1 MPLSGLYIHI
11 PFCKQACNYCNFHF
25 STSLGQKEALLAAMH
40 IELEQRAPQWRQ
52 PLQTVY
58 FGGETPSVLSA
69 QEINAL
75 WTTLAQHYSLT
86 EGMEVTLEANP
97 DDLTM
102 DYVQEL
108 RDTPINRFSIGIQ
121 SFFEEDLQW
130 MNRAHNAQQARACLE
145 TAQAAGFD
153 QLTID
158 LIYGGPTTS
167 HERWATNLA
176 TVFELQVPHLS
187 CYALTV
193 EPNTALAHQIK
204 TGKRSAVN
212 DAHAA
217 EQFDYLLEQIAAQ
230 GYEQYEIS
238 NFCRPPHYAQHNSN
252 YWTGAPY
259 LGIGPAAHSFD
270 GQHRRWNISHNPK
283 YIKALTTGER
293 YWEQEL
299 LTVQD
304 QHNEYIM
311 TALRTKWGVNLERL
325 AHWGTNVVPQFEEQ
339 AKRYLERGWIQKQQ
353 QTYVL
358 TDQGKFL
365 ADAIIS
371 DFFWTD

>member
-1 MPLSGLYIHI
+1 LSGLYIHI

-25 STSLGQKEALLAAMH
+25 STSLKQKDALLTALH
-40 IELEQRAPQWRQ
+40 LELQQRAIGWQQ

-58 FGGETPSVLSA
+58 LGGGTPSLLSA
-69 QEINAL
+69 DEINAL
-75 WTTLAQHYSLT
+75 WRTIEQHYQLT
-86 EGMEVTLEANP
+86 TDMEVTLEANP
-97 DDLTM
+97 DDLTPS
-102 DYVQEL
+102 YVQSL
-108 RDTPINRFSIGIQ
+108 RDTPINRFSIGVQ

-130 MNRAHNAQQARACLE
+130 MNRAHNAEQARACLE
-145 TAQAAGFD
+145 IAKSAGFE

-167 HERWATNLA
+167 HERWAANLEIA
-176 TVFELQVPHLS
+176 FELKIPHLS

-204 TGKRSAVN
+204 VGKRQAVD

-217 EQFDYLLEQIAAQ
+217 EQFDYLLEQIAVQ

-238 NFCRPPHYAQHNSN
+238 NFCLPPNYARHNSN

-259 LGIGPAAHSFD
+259 LGVGPAAHSFD
-270 GQHRRWNISHNPK
+270 GQNRRWNVAHNPQ
-283 YIKALTTGER
+283 YIKALDGNTI
-293 YWEQEL
+293 YWEEEQ

-311 TALRTKWGVNLERL
+311 TALRTKWGVDINRLEQ
-325 AHWGTNVVPQFEEQ
+325 WGAEVLPAFEAQ
-339 AKRYLERGWIQKQQ
+339 AQRYLERGWLEKRGE
-353 QTYVL
+353 TYVL
-358 TDQGKFL
+358 TNQGKFL